1 MLLLVDPVRRA
12 LARSAL
18 PGAPVL
24 PDTPARRHPIR
35 KPDARSPR

>member
-1 MLLLVDPVRRA
+1 MFITALAILDITDAKRS

-24 PDTPARRHPIR
+24 PDRRRARR
-35 KPDARSPR
+35 